1 MREVPKRFTGARL
14 RLARQRCGR
23 SQVDLGALV
32 NVSHAFIGYLEA
44 GHKSPSGLLLEAL
57 GQALE
62 VEKGFFA
69 LPVPEEFRDEEC
81 HFRRRQSTPVGVR
94 TQVLA
99 HATLFGEFVECL
111 ENFLVLPPQQV
122 PTIRA
127 STVEQIERAADHCR
141 HQYGLGDDLPV
152 TNMARVLERA
162 GVPITRFEGL
172 SDKVDAFSRFGQRSL
187 VVLNDKTASRS
198 RWDMAHELGH
208 LVMHAGIVGD
218 APDPEQQAHRFAAAF
233 LLPRSA
239 FVQEFQV
246 SRYWSWEPLFRLKNR
261 WHVSVGA
268 ILRRAFDLGL
278 IDALRYRQAYKG
290 LSAKGWLRNEPGE
303 FPSDE
308 PELVRVALAALPPL
322 GVEVRDVIREL
333 GWQPSLFAA
342 VTGQALPEDTKRESD
357 RVISL
362 AVVRGRRRA
371 KG

>member
-208 LVMHAGIVGD
+208 LVMQLGLLVMRQTLNSKLTDSPLHSYSLGAPSCRSFKCPVIGLGSHYFALRIVGTSAWAPSSGGHSTSVSSTLSGIVKPTKALVPRVGSEMSP
-218 APDPEQQAHRFAAAF
+218 ANFLRMSLSWCESRLRLCLRLVWKCEMSSESWGGSHRY
-233 LLPRSA
+233 LQRSL
-239 FVQEFQV
+239 V
-246 SRYWSWEPLFRLKNR
+246 
-261 WHVSVGA
+261 
-268 ILRRAFDLGL
+268 RRCQR
-278 IDALRYRQAYKG
+278 I
-290 LSAKGWLRNEPGE
+290 RNEKATE
-303 FPSDE
+303 
-308 PELVRVALAALPPL
+308 
-322 GVEVRDVIREL
+322 
-333 GWQPSLFAA
+333 
-342 VTGQALPEDTKRESD
+342 
-357 RVISL
+357 
-362 AVVRGRRRA
+362 
-371 KG
+371 